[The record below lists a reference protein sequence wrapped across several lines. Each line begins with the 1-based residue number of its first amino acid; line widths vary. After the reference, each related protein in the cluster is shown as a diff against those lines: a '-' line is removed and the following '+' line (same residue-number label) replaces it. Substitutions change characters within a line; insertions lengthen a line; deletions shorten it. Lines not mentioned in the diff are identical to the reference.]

1 MSLRSKSTTE
11 SLAHL
16 TDLLRKNKKVY
27 FSRYGDGEIYTMVGK
42 DCLEHDVSDALE
54 KGLIHSFEIYDPLY
68 LKAVGVNYPVEP
80 GMIHGL
86 FAPYIDNF
94 DLEKYI
100 LKHFP
105 KEEGSVYENQILFHY
120 LSVFKPEVMTQ
131 FLDEFVRG
139 KRIMFIGS
147 TARDVVEKLY
157 GPLEVYIQIP
167 NKNAFYRMDEWF
179 PEIVKNSHRVDV
191 ILPSA
196 GVASN
201 IINAR
206 LWDAGVEAHVLDLGS
221 LVDAAEGKGSRKWIK
236 LKGYKVNKV
245 LLPQYQNH
253 SIAFKTQNF
262 FKDIWF
268 EGRKWWKGK
277 NYRLPY

>member
-54 KGLIHSFEIYDPLY
+54 RGLIHSFEIYDPLY

-105 KEEGSVYENQILFHY
+105 KEEGAVYENQILFHY
-120 LSVFKPEVMTQ
+120 LSVFKPEVMTK

-167 NKNAFYRMDEWF
+167 SKNAFYRMDEWF
-179 PEIVKNSHRVDV
+179 PEIVKNSHKVDV

-253 SIAFKTQNF
+253 SVVFKTQNF

-277 NYRLPY
+277 NYKLPY

>member
-1 MSLRSKSTTE
+1 MPIRSKSTTA

-16 TDLLRKNKKVY
+16 TTLLRAHKKVY

-42 DCLEHDVSDALE
+42 DCLEHDVSDSLE
-54 KGLIHSFEIYDPLY
+54 NGLIHSFEIYSPQY
-68 LKAVGVNYPVEP
+68 LKAIGVNYPVEP

-94 DLEKYI
+94 DLEKY
-100 LKHFP
+100 LLNRFP
-105 KEEGSVYENQILFHY
+105 NEDGAVYENQILFHY
-120 LSVFKPEVMTQ
+120 LSVFKPNVMIK
-131 FLDEFVRG
+131 FLNEFVRG

-147 TARDVVEKLY
+147 TPRDVVEKLY

-167 NKNAFYRMDEWF
+167 AKNAFYKMDEWF
-179 PEIVKNSHRVDV
+179 PEILNQSHRVDV

-201 IINAR
+201 IINAK

-236 LKGYKVNKV
+236 LKGYKVNQI

-253 SIAFKTQNF
+253 TLSFVLKNF
-262 FKDIWF
+262 FKDVWF
-268 EGRKWWKGK
+268 ELRRTWKGK
-277 NYRLPY
+277 KYKLPY

>member
-1 MSLRSKSTTE
+1 MSLRSKSTTD

-54 KGLIHSFEIYDPLY
+54 KGLIHSFEIYHPLY

-94 DLEKYI
+94 DLEQYI

-105 KEEGSVYENQILFHY
+105 KEEGAVYENQILFHY
-120 LSVFKPEVMTQ
+120 LSVFKPEVMTK

-179 PEIVKNSHRVDV
+179 PEIVKNSHKVDV

-206 LWDAGVEAHVLDLGS
+206 LWDAGIEAHVLDLGS

-253 SIAFKTQNF
+253 SIAFKAQNLC
-262 FKDIWF
+262 KDIWF

-277 NYRLPY
+277 NYKLPY

>member
-1 MSLRSKSTTE
+1 MPIRSKSTTD

-16 TDLLRKNKKVY
+16 TSLLREHKKVY

-42 DCLEHDVSDALE
+42 DCLEHDVSDLLE
-54 KGLIHSFEIYDPLY
+54 KGLIHSFEINSPQY
-68 LKAVGVNYPVEP
+68 LKAVGVNYPIEP

-94 DLEKYI
+94 DLEKYL
-100 LKHFP
+100 LKRFP
-105 KEEGSVYENQILFHY
+105 SEDGAVYENQILFHY
-120 LSVFKPEVMTQ
+120 LSVFKPDVMTR
-131 FLDEFVRG
+131 FLNEFVRG
-139 KRIMFIGS
+139 KRVMFIGS

-167 NKNAFYRMDEWF
+167 GKNAFYKMDEWF
-179 PEIVKNSHRVDV
+179 PEILNNAHKVDV

-201 IINAR
+201 IINAK

-236 LKGYKVNKV
+236 LKGYKVNQI
-245 LLPQYQNH
+245 LLPQYQNQ
-253 SIAFKTQNF
+253 SPLFATKNL

-268 EGRKWWKGK
+268 EMRKAWKGDTYK
-277 NYRLPY
+277 LPY